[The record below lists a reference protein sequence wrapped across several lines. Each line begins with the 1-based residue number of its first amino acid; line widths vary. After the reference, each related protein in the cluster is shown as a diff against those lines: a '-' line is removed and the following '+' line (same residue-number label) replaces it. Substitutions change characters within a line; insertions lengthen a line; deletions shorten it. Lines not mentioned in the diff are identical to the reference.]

1 MKSEGQAVKKAASI
15 LFELAALV
23 ALLLCIIFAGTV
35 TQASASAARDA
46 VYLSVSSLI
55 WASICGGVSS
65 VLRRA

>member
-15 LFELAALV
+15 LFEFAALV

-46 VYLSVSSLI
+46 VYLAVSSLI
-55 WASICGGVSS
+55 WASSGGVSS
-65 VLRRA
+65 VLRRG

>member
-15 LFELAALV
+15 LFEFAALV

-35 TQASASAARDA
+35 TQASESAARDA